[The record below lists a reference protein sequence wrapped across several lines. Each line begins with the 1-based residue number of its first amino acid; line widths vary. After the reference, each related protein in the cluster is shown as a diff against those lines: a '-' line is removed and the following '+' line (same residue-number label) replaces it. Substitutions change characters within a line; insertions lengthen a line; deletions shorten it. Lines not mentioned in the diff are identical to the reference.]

1 MLSEVTPI
9 SLPSLRAV
17 TIKLLFQIKS
27 FIIKIAG
34 VITVFCVLSWF
45 FSHYSFGFAY
55 VEGEGSMLAG
65 ISRAVVPLFYPMG
78 ISDWRLAYAALCG
91 FIAKENVAATIA
103 LLMPLGTG
111 LNLSASLAI
120 CTFVLLCPAC
130 ISAFSASVK
139 EVGAK
144 FTLKCF
150 AAQLLLA
157 FLGAYVMHLLTFFI

>member
-1 MLSEVTPI
+1 
-9 SLPSLRAV
+9 
-17 TIKLLFQIKS
+17 
-27 FIIKIAG
+27 
-34 VITVFCVLSWF
+34 
-45 FSHYSFGFAY
+45 
-55 VEGEGSMLAG
+55 MLAG

-78 ISDWRLAYAALCG
+78 ITDWRLAYAALCG